1 MGTQLLLQVQL
12 HSPFFLSQFPSF
24 FILFNLRP
32 ERKKNREKKSLT
44 QKIKKNKGIWYWYCL
59 LSTNRFGKLFRA
71 LPVKIGE
78 LVWSENLLLCD
89 FTPPSF
95 CNSPPPFVLRPLR
108 CLPSLT
114 FAFCVAFVV
123 RPCWI
128 LSIRVRGGIAQK
140 VSIFYKFVAVLQLL
154 LVLLVFSTLCDT
166 PLAGIFM
173 VSALIQTPSLLGL
186 LGSIYAF
193 ACLYLL
199 H

>member
-1 MGTQLLLQVQL
+1 M
-12 HSPFFLSQFPSF
+12 
-24 FILFNLRP
+24 N
-32 ERKKNREKKSLT
+32 
-44 QKIKKNKGIWYWYCL
+44 WYCL
-59 LSTNRFGKLFRA
+59 LPTNRFGKLFRA

-78 LVWSENLLLCD
+78 LVWSGNLLLCD

-95 CNSPPPFVLRPLR
+95 CNRPPFRLASVALFSLLDIYVL
-108 CLPSLT
+108 C
-114 FAFCVAFVV
+114 FAFVV

-128 LSIRVRGGIAQK
+128 LSIRVSGGVAQK
-140 VSIFYKFVAVLQLL
+140 VSIFYKFVAVIQLLLVL